1 MVSPPHSVV
10 ITGAGPV
17 GLFTA
22 LLLAKSGIKVSVYE
36 TRSGIETSPRAV
48 AYFPAVL
55 EEFSK
60 VGALEAVVTAG
71 EKNNEGCDWRD
82 KDGNIIY
89 GLEPP
94 RDDSHFVVMLSQ
106 PELCQVILEAIE
118 ATGNARV
125 HFRHTFQRLQ
135 QGSRFVD
142 YWIKNENDGS
152 ETKSRCLY
160 LVGADGG
167 RSTIRRSLGVQLEG
181 HTWEDM
187 LFVAV
192 NFQYHLENH
201 GWKGANFII
210 DPEEWCIIVKRGKGS
225 SWRMAT
231 GIRKDSASKVNTL
244 DEATIKRIKDR
255 LAHLLPG
262 DTSKIEY
269 EAMAPYIVHQR
280 CATEFVQGNVILA
293 RDAAHTLLNNPVGGL
308 GLTTG
313 LLDAAHLGVSLR
325 RILNEGASTELLD
338 VYNNARRRVF
348 RERTDPIST
357 ANLLRL
363 MSDKPEDNKK
373 RAEFFKRLHDP
384 NDLSFK
390 LQGGLPDFA
399 LTTTSNTKFDTCHEV
414 TWFISVTRIEDWTI
428 EKFKHE
434 YKTVHAGMTKKGKE
448 QGSPLRRYIQLSNSD
463 LTMPDAH
470 QPHWDYVTCL
480 TFPNLFVT
488 HAGFQDPGYRARAGA
503 HIFCRLDQQGCLA
516 KQVTK
521 YSKSIHDQDYQ
532 NYVIRALVFHDRRAD
547 IDEYSREWLAKRG
560 KSQSKIAAA
569 DENVLKYILWEDH
582 TPKNS
587 DAFFANTQFSGRSWH
602 KYKAVE
608 AFDFTSRD
616 IAAAFLSKHHKTL
629 N

>member
-1 MVSPPHSVV
+1 
-10 ITGAGPV
+10 
-17 GLFTA
+17 
-22 LLLAKSGIKVSVYE
+22 
-36 TRSGIETSPRAV
+36 
-48 AYFPAVL
+48 
-55 EEFSK
+55 
-60 VGALEAVVTAG
+60 
-71 EKNNEGCDWRD
+71 
-82 KDGNIIY
+82 
-89 GLEPP
+89 
-94 RDDSHFVVMLSQ
+94 
-106 PELCQVILEAIE
+106 
-118 ATGNARV
+118 
-125 HFRHTFQRLQ
+125 
-135 QGSRFVD
+135 
-142 YWIKNENDGS
+142 
-152 ETKSRCLY
+152 
-160 LVGADGG
+160 
-167 RSTIRRSLGVQLEG
+167 
-181 HTWEDM
+181 M

-201 GWKGANFII
+201 GWKGANSII

-231 GIRKDSASKVNTL
+231 GIRKDSTSKVNTL

-280 CATEFVQGNVILA
+280 CATKFVQGIVILA
-293 RDAAHTLLNNPVGGL
+293 RDAAHTLLNNSVGGL

-313 LLDAAHLGVSLR
+313 LLDAAHLSVSLR

-384 NDLSFK
+384 NDFSFK
-390 LQGGLPDFA
+390 LQGGLPDFT
-399 LTTTSNTKFDTCHEV
+399 LTTTSNTKFDTYHEV

-428 EKFKHE
+428 EEFKHE

-480 TFPNLFVT
+480 TFPRLFVT

-587 DAFFANTQFSGRSWH
+587 DAFFANTQFSGGSWH
-602 KYKAVE
+602 KYKAV
-608 AFDFTSRD
+608 
-616 IAAAFLSKHHKTL
+616 
-629 N
+629 